1 MMSIFYSQQWLLFDV
16 VDIEYYGYYEIDIWI
31 VMYLFVWYWS
41 TLILPIYSNDWF
53 CCEEWIM
60 YLRWMDDDRI
70 EIYMYWY
77 KCDKKWMD
85 VINDI
90 CDCESIWIWES
101 FMIVNVN
108 IQPIDRYQID
118 FHRMKIY
125 WNR

>member
-1 MMSIFYSQQWLLFDV
+1 
-16 VDIEYYGYYEIDIWI
+16 
-31 VMYLFVWYWS
+31 
-41 TLILPIYSNDWF
+41 
-53 CCEEWIM
+53 
-60 YLRWMDDDRI
+60 MDDDRI

-90 CDCESIWIWES
+90 CDWNEWLNQYGFENWNHVWIWES
-101 FMIVNVN
+101 FMIVNMN

-125 WNR
+125 WNG